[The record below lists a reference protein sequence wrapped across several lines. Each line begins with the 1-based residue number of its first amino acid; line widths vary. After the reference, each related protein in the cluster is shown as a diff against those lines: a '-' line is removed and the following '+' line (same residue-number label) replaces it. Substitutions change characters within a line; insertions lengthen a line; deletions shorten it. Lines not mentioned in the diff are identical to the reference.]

1 MSHMTNTYQGFDAR
15 LKKIDRSRAR
25 MAHGYAAKV
34 TSDGLIVFR
43 PKRRAQGFSVRGL
56 AFLVLGFFL
65 FKGMILAHLG
75 GTVYDQ
81 RVDALQS
88 GTVVEQ
94 AGAFVMQQDRVS
106 ATVAQYLR
114 PFVK

>member
-1 MSHMTNTYQGFDAR
+1 MSNATNTYEGFDAR
-15 LKKIDRSRAR
+15 LKKIDRNRAR
-25 MAHGYAAKV
+25 LANGYSAKV

-56 AFLVLGFFL
+56 VFLVLGVFL
-65 FKGMILAHLG
+65 FKAMILAHLG
-75 GTVYDQ
+75 GAIYDQ
-81 RVDALQS
+81 RVDALKS

-94 AGAFVMQQDRVS
+94 AGAFVMHKDPVS
-106 ATVAQYLR
+106 ATIAQYLR

>member
-1 MSHMTNTYQGFDAR
+1 MTNTYQGFDAR
-15 LKKIDRSRAR
+15 LKKIDRNRAR
-25 MAHGYAAKV
+25 LANGYSAKV
-34 TSDGLIVFR
+34 TKDGLIVFR
-43 PKRRAQGFSVRGL
+43 PKRRSQGFSVRGL

-75 GTVYDQ
+75 GTVYEQ
-81 RVDALQS
+81 RVAALKE

-94 AGAFVMQQDRVS
+94 AGAFVMKTDNVS
-106 ATVAQYLR
+106 ATIAQYLR